1 VSTTVRQLIHHA
13 TAALRQAGCD
23 APRLDAELLLMHVWS
38 VERTDL
44 IMRSRDQV
52 PESIRHNFNA
62 LLQRRIE
69 REPLAYIIGAKEFW
83 SRSFLVNAD
92 VLIPRPETEHLIEAV
107 MAHFPNRQREYHFC
121 DIGTGS
127 GIIAITLTCEYP
139 NAHII
144 ATDISEQAL
153 NVAKANAISH
163 QVENRISF
171 RQGDMLQ
178 ALQPDDVPFDAII
191 SNPPYVAEYE
201 MNTLAQELSYEPRH
215 ALTDAGDGLRYLTTI
230 LADGPQ
236 HLQTGGLII
245 LETGPCGLPDTP
257 TSLHFEHNIHD
268 LAGHARGGVYTKALT
283 PSRRISHT
291 N

>member
-1 VSTTVRQLIHHA
+1 VSNVRQLIQHA
-13 TAALRQAGCD
+13 TAALQQAGCD
-23 APRLDAELLLMHVWS
+23 APKLDAELLLMHAWS
-38 VERTDL
+38 IKRTDL
-44 IMRSRDQV
+44 IIRSRDQI
-52 PESIRHNFNA
+52 PESIQHNFNA
-62 LLQRRIE
+62 LLQRRIG

-107 MAHFPNRQREYHFC
+107 IARFPDRQGEYHFC

-127 GIIAITLTCEYP
+127 GIIAITLACEYP

-144 ATDISEQAL
+144 ATDISKQAL
-153 NVAKANAISH
+153 NVAKTNAISH
-163 QVENRISF
+163 QVESRIIF
-171 RQGDMLQ
+171 KQGDMLQ

-191 SNPPYVAEYE
+191 SNPPYVAEQE
-201 MNTLAQELSYEPRH
+201 MNTLAQELSYEPRY
-215 ALTDAGDGLRYLTTI
+215 ALTDADDGLRHLTTI
-230 LADGPQ
+230 LTDGPK

-257 TSLHFEHNIHD
+257 ASLRFEHSIHD
-268 LAGHARGGVYTKALT
+268 LAGHARGGIY
-283 PSRRISHT
+283 RYINNT